1 MIHKAN
7 HKVSLNVNTVESKTN
22 SSTLQF
28 ENFLFSRAEVVGYS
42 IKNSGFIAFKSS
54 FFINSYLDESNIIIK
69 NFDFK
74 PKEIYFKTS
83 IKKDSLIKITVSKFP
98 PSKKIK

>member
-1 MIHKAN
+1 M
-7 HKVSLNVNTVESKTN
+7 NVNTVESKTK

-28 ENFLFSRAEVVGYS
+28 ENFLFSSAEVVGYS

-69 NFDFK
+69 NLSNNL
-74 PKEIYFKTS
+74 EINK
-83 IKKDSLIKITVSKFP
+83 
-98 PSKKIK
+98 KKIITY